1 MSGGAHVLDVNVG
14 LPDIDETGMMC
25 RVISELQS
33 VVDLPLQI
41 DTSSPAAME
50 AALRLY
56 NGKALINSVNG
67 KAESMEQIFP
77 LVKKYGGVVVALTLS
92 SSRSQA

>member
-1 MSGGAHVLDVNVG
+1 MLRCPGSPCPDVNVG

-67 KAESMEQIFP
+67 KAESMEQIF
-77 LVKKYGGVVVALTLS
+77 LWSKIRRGGGGTDS
-92 SSRSQA
+92 G